1 MKYLVATLDELEP
14 GSLRR
19 VDPAGVPVCLTRLA
33 DGEVHA
39 IGDLC
44 SHEDVELSDGDLDG
58 CEVICPA
65 HGSCFDVRTG
75 KPNGLPATDNVPTYP
90 ISLDGGDVYVE
101 V

>member
-1 MKYLVATLDELEP
+1 MKYLVATLAELAP

-19 VDPAGVPVCLTRLA
+19 VDPGGVPVCLTRLI

-44 SHEDVELSDGDLDG
+44 SHEEVELSDGDLDG

-75 KPNGLPATDNVPTYP
+75 KPNGLPATDDVPTYAV
-90 ISLDGGDVYVE
+90 SLDGDDVYLE
-101 V
+101 I